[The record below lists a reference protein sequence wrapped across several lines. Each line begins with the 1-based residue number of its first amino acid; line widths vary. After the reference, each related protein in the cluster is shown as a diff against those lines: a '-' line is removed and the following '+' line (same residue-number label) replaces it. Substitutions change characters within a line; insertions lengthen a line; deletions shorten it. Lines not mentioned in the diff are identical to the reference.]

1 MTTGIEA
8 LGRLF
13 TPDKTIDSYALNRL
27 GAQVLRTVIAHG
39 LYNVRPIPVPEGV
52 AEQVSE
58 LKQQGILVLR
68 NFLPPDE
75 LERVRAEARVVEER
89 GECVQTIHHGFTR
102 RLTVP
107 IRNVPAEVVPAMHR
121 FFLDPR
127 LEGILTAAE
136 QRPLGRLVEHS
147 DLEVL
152 LYDELDAHDIQTD
165 LHSDCF
171 YNTHKVWFYLSD
183 VGPNDGPLV
192 YVKGSNVLTLER
204 LGYIYRESWD
214 HAPDANASRRISEDE
229 QRTLQETV
237 LTVPANTLVIVNT
250 CGYHRR
256 IAGVPGRRRTALSF
270 FLRANPFAP
279 HALHSAVA
287 RHPRVYQWL
296 RNARARRRQT
306 SERNGR

>member
-1 MTTGIEA
+1 MMAGIEA

-13 TPDKTIDSYALNRL
+13 TTDKTIDNWTLNRL
-27 GAQVLRTVIAHG
+27 GVQVLRTVVAHA
-39 LYNVRPIPVPEGV
+39 LYNTRPIPVSRGV
-52 AEQVSE
+52 AEHVRE
-58 LKQQGILVLR
+58 LKRQGIVVIP
-68 NFLPPDE
+68 NFLSHSE
-75 LERVRAEARVVEER
+75 LERVRAEARVIEER
-89 GECVQTIHHGFTR
+89 GESVLTIHHGFTR
-102 RLTVP
+102 RRTVP
-107 IRNVPAEVVPAMHR
+107 IRDVPDELVPAMHR

-136 QRPLGRLVEHS
+136 QRPLGRLVDHS
-147 DLEVL
+147 DLEIL
-152 LYDELDAHDIQTD
+152 LYDESDAHDIQTE

-204 LGYIYRESWD
+204 LRHIYRESWD

-229 QRTLQETV
+229 RRTLEETV

-270 FLRANPFAP
+270 FLRANPYAP

-287 RHPRVYQWL
+287 RYPRVYQWL
-296 RNARARRRQT
+296 RNVR
-306 SERNGR
+306 GRHP